1 MDRRTSSKPE
11 AVRTETNKD
20 MGTEFAFFGEVWTF
34 FKKYYFPRPDESYWS
49 DLVEESAQINEKY
62 HCDLCRDLLIAVVK
76 ELQRR
81 EKEMENRKEND
92 GI

>member
-1 MDRRTSSKPE
+1 MDRKTGSRAEEPRT
-11 AVRTETNKD
+11 ATNREMK
-20 MGTEFAFFGEVWTF
+20 TEFAFFGEVWTF
-34 FKKYYFPRPDESYWS
+34 FKKYYFPRPDESYWR

-62 HCDLCRDLLIAVVK
+62 HCDLCRDLLIAVTK

-81 EKEMENRKEND
+81 EKEMKNRKEKN

>member
-1 MDRRTSSKPE
+1 M
-11 AVRTETNKD
+11 ATNID
-20 MGTEFAFFGEVWTF
+20 MKTEFAFFGEVWTF
-34 FKKYYFPRPDESYWS
+34 FKKYYFPRPDESYWR

-62 HCDLCRDLLIAVVK
+62 HCDLCRDLLIAVTK

-81 EKEMENRKEND
+81 EKEMENRKENN